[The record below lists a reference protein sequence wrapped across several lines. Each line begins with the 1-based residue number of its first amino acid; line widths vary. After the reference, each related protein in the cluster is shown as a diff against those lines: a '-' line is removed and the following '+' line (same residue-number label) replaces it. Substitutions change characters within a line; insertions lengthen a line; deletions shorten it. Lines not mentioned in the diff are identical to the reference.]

1 MVAVSL
7 VAAKLWA
14 WLASGSVGVLA
25 SLADSSLDLLAS
37 MIAATGVW
45 FSARPAD
52 DNHRFG
58 HEKGEAAA
66 ALVQAVLIGVSVIFI
81 ATETINAFLAPEPL
95 TAEGVAMLVM
105 AGSLAATIILVSIQT
120 IALRRDASLAVEA
133 DRAHYVGDI
142 LSQGGVLAALAA
154 TTYLG
159 APRLDAIAGAAVGVM
174 LAIAAA
180 TIARK
185 ALRDLLDEELPDA
198 ERDAICKA
206 ARGASKA
213 LGAHDL
219 RTRRA
224 GERLFVQL
232 HLDLPAEMA
241 LREAHAAGERA
252 RAAILKLHPGADVII
267 HHDPV

>member
-1 MVAVSL
+1 MSL
-7 VAAKLWA
+7 VLAKLWA

-25 SLADSSLDLLAS
+25 SLVDSSLDLIAS
-37 MIAATGVW
+37 MVAATGVW
-45 FSARPAD
+45 FAARPAD

-81 ATETINAFLAPEPL
+81 ATETISAFLAPEPL
-95 TAEGVAMLVM
+95 AAEGVAMIVM

-120 IALRRDASLAVEA
+120 IALRRDPSLAVEA

-154 TTYLG
+154 TTYLS

-198 ERDAICKA
+198 ERDAICEA
-206 ARGASKA
+206 AHDASNA